1 MKIKNIDVKV
11 SAISVAAFVIF
22 TLILLSYILLT
33 GDMSILFWG
42 VPSLVLLLIIPMAL
56 NYLSQNQYN
65 DLIPVYEKEA
75 KTVGIKAI
83 NIGMKG
89 EPVRVQGV
97 VEAAHF
103 KYLNRPQ
110 FVIADRSGSISAK
123 MFTSSKEDINKG
135 DVVEVLGLIIKRYL
149 FTGDAIINC
158 ISIRKIDKV
167 KKS

>member
-1 MKIKNIDVKV
+1 MKIRNVDVK
-11 SAISVAAFVIF
+11 ISVLQLAVVGILTF
-22 TLILLSYILLT
+22 ILLCYILLT
-33 GDMSILFWG
+33 GDVSIISWG
-42 VPSLVLLLIIPMAL
+42 VPSIVLLLIIPMGL

-65 DLIPVYEKEA
+65 DLIPVYEREA
-75 KTVGIKAI
+75 KKVGIRAI

-89 EPVRVQGV
+89 EPVRVVGV
-97 VEAAHF
+97 VESARF

-123 MFTSSKEDINKG
+123 MFTSPKEDINKG

-149 FTGDAIINC
+149 VTGDAIINC
-158 ISIRKIDKV
+158 VSIRKIDKV